1 MTNTPFDPEEALSV
15 CAFRSL
21 RVIAKFKHVAE
32 ALVPVPDAACVA
44 EKLSIRCRDHCLSS
58 GAVGADK
65 LLAFDHARAILRPTK
80 KQLTIRVEA
89 QDLAMFYGIRMV
101 LQANL
106 STIITVSGEGI
117 EWQRRK
123 LFLPAQT

>member
-1 MTNTPFDPEEALSV
+1 MTNTPFNPEAALSV
-15 CAFRSL
+15 CTLRSL
-21 RVIAKFKHVAE
+21 IINPEFKHVAE
-32 ALVPVPDAACVA
+32 ALVPVSDAAWVA
-44 EKLSIRCRDHCLSS
+44 EKLCIRCRDHCLSS
-58 GAVGADK
+58 GAAGADK

-89 QDLAMFYGIRMV
+89 QDLAIFYGIRMV

-106 STIITVSGEGI
+106 SAIITVSGEGI
-117 EWQRRK
+117 EWQRRN

>member
-15 CAFRSL
+15 YAFRSL

-32 ALVPVPDAACVA
+32 ALVSVPDAACVA
-44 EKLSIRCRDHCLSS
+44 EKLCIRCRDHCLSS
-58 GAVGADK
+58 EAVGADK

-89 QDLAMFYGIRMV
+89 QDLAMFYGIQMV

-106 STIITVSGEGI
+106 STIITVSDEGI

-123 LFLPAQT
+123 LFLPPQT